1 MNPVRHPLGLAAAAI
16 VSLTLVVS
24 TQDRRKTIDD
34 ASLAALRTWIAAV
47 RTHTPGRADDSVLT
61 VADFSYE
68 TREVLNTGMGLFLRA
83 LMGWTYKTD
92 NNKAAEAI
100 VAAGHA
106 VGKDFLKRA
115 AILHSD
121 AAAYANLH
129 PVAANAAGRPP
140 TPRTWKVQLGHG
152 GSPET
157 IVIGDAIP
165 PLLMA
170 DRVFLDKDGQVV
182 GEVISTWNWPFAR
195 SLIDL
200 LSAGRQPRKD
210 GRPDVATDPFV
221 STWYH
226 ATTAYMFASGL
237 YGDATPHLHH
247 ASLVLPNDAASLFD
261 RACYAEILGLPIH
274 QELVSDATVDQR
286 AQGQSGAPPAWKTP
300 AWEPALRIPPAEKTN
315 AEAER
320 LFRRALAIDPSL
332 VEARVRLARLLD
344 LRGRHEEAG
353 AELET
358 ALAQNPTGA
367 LAFYA
372 HLFAGRAAQA
382 RGRSDE
388 AARHYQGAIDIF
400 PDAQSALLAASHL
413 ALLRSDV
420 PGTLAP
426 LASLGERSTV
436 FTADPWWQYHLGA
449 GRDAESLL
457 KALWTRVS
465 GERSR

>member
-1 MNPVRHPLGLAAAAI
+1 MKAERSAGVVTVAI

-24 TQDRRKTIDD
+24 TQDLRKTIDD
-34 ASLAALRTWIAAV
+34 ASLAALRTWVNAV

-61 VADFSYE
+61 VAGFSYE
-68 TREVLNTGMGLFLRA
+68 TREDLNTGMGLFLRA

-92 NNKAAEAI
+92 RNKAAEAI
-100 VAAGHA
+100 AAAGHE
-106 VGKDFLKRA
+106 VGKDFLKLA

-121 AAAYANLH
+121 AAAYADLH
-129 PVAANAAGRPP
+129 PVASNAAGRSP

-152 GSPET
+152 GIPET
-157 IVIGDAIP
+157 IVTGDAIP

-170 DRVFLDKDGQVV
+170 DRVLLDNDGQVV
-182 GEVISTWNWPFAR
+182 GEVVSTWNWPFAR

-200 LSAGRQPRKD
+200 LSAGRQPRRD

-221 STWYH
+221 SAWYQ

-261 RACYAEILGLPIH
+261 RACYAEILGLPSH

-300 AWEPALRIPPAEKTN
+300 AWEPALRIPPANKTN
-315 AEAER
+315 AEAEQ
-320 LFRRALAIDPSL
+320 LFRRALAIDPLL

-353 AELET
+353 AELKT
-358 ALAQNPTGA
+358 ALGQNPTGVV
-367 LAFYA
+367 AFYA

-382 RGRSDE
+382 TGRSDE
-388 AARHYQGAIDIF
+388 AARHYHGALDIF
-400 PDAQSALLAASHL
+400 PDAQSALLAASHI

-420 PGTLAP
+420 SGTLAP
-426 LASLGERSTV
+426 LARLGARSV
-436 FTADPWWQYHLGA
+436 AFTADPWWQYQLGA
-449 GRDAESLL
+449 GRDADDLL
-457 KALWTRVS
+457 KRVW
-465 GERSR
+465 EATPR